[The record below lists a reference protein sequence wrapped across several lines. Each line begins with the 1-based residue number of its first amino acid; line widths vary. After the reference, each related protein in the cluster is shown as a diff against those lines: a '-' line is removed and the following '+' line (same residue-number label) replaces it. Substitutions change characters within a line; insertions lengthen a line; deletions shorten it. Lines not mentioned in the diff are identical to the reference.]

1 MVTAAAAEA
10 AVAEAAA
17 TTAARAVATR
27 AAVAAWKEGEARAA
41 AEERGEEG
49 VVWEARA
56 ADE

>member
-10 AVAEAAA
+10 AVAEVAA

-49 VVWEARA
+49 VVWEARG

>member
-10 AVAEAAA
+10 AVAEAA

-49 VVWEARA
+49 VVWEARG

>member
-49 VVWEARA
+49 VVWEARG

>member
-10 AVAEAAA
+10 AGAEAAA

-41 AEERGEEG
+41 AEEMGEEG
-49 VVWEARA
+49 VVWEARG

>member
-41 AEERGEEG
+41 AEERGEG
-49 VVWEARA
+49 VVWEARG

>member
-41 AEERGEEG
+41 AEERGGEG
-49 VVWEARA
+49 GGWEARG

>member
-27 AAVAAWKEGEARAA
+27 AAVAAWQVGEARAA
-41 AEERGEEG
+41 AEEGGEEG
-49 VVWEARA
+49 VVWEARG

>member
-10 AVAEAAA
+10 AGAEAAA
-17 TTAARAVATR
+17 ATASRAVATR

-49 VVWEARA
+49 VVWEARG

>member
-27 AAVAAWKEGEARAA
+27 AAVAAWKVGEARAA

-49 VVWEARA
+49 VVWEARG

>member
-17 TTAARAVATR
+17 TTAERAVATR
-27 AAVAAWKEGEARAA
+27 AAVAAWEMGEARAA

-49 VVWEARA
+49 VVWGARGG
-56 ADE
+56 DE